1 VLYILK
7 ASREKKLDSPDV
19 DEVNSAMQ
27 RMWEFKVVR
36 VLPYI
41 GR

>member
-1 VLYILK
+1 MLYILK
-7 ASREKKLDSPDV
+7 ASREKELDSPDV
-19 DEVNSAMQ
+19 DEVNRTMQ
-27 RMWEFKVVR
+27 TMWESKVLR